1 MPSIKLETLE
11 DGRIRLSGGT
21 FPIKDQ
27 IRARG
32 GRWDP
37 AARVWTLP
45 AGTDLAFAGLDKIA
59 EDRALCDRIAAEWAA
74 KRAEEA
80 RKMEELIAYYR
91 ASGLAKVAPS
101 IPTRRGPCC
110 SKAETF
116 WPSTDPYAHYGPCH
130 YRCATHGESRDT
142 YTGT

>member
-1 MPSIKLETLE
+1 MSATLDITLETLE

-45 AGTDLAFAGLDKIA
+45 AGTDTTFIPPPPLTRAEALEIYYTRVAPAMAAF
-59 EDRALCDRIAAEWAA
+59 RAPRRDGRCCDAAE
-74 KRAEEA
+74 
-80 RKMEELIAYYR
+80 AY
-91 ASGLAKVAPS
+91 
-101 IPTRRGPCC
+101 
-110 SKAETF
+110 

-130 YRCATHGESRDT
+130 YRCATHGESRSN
-142 YTGT
+142 YSGT